1 MPRYAQLVMGP
12 AGAGKSTY
20 VNTVEQHYATLR
32 RKVHCI
38 NLDPAAEHFTYPVQC
53 DIRELISVDDVMEDN
68 ELRFGPNGGLVF
80 CMEYLINNTSW
91 LEECLG
97 EVDDDYFIIDCPGQ
111 IEIYTHMDLMRRFVN
126 TLEQWDIRVCA
137 AYLLD
142 SQFLVEPSKFIA
154 GMCSALSA
162 MVQLQL
168 PHVNILSKIDLLS
181 TKDRDSLESWLD
193 PNEHTMTDFLHRTT
207 NKKHANLSRA
217 LARLLDDYSLV
228 HFVPLNIEDEE
239 SIGDLCLQIDMM
251 LQIGDDAEPREP
263 RDHADRDADDT
274 ESGFDET

>member
-1 MPRYAQLVMGP
+1 MGP

-20 VNTVEQHYATLR
+20 THTIEQHYAMLR

-38 NLDPAAEHFTYPVQC
+38 NLDPAAEHFAYPVQC
-53 DIRELISVDDVMEDN
+53 DIRELISVDDVMEDG

-80 CMEYLINNTSW
+80 CMEYLIQNTGW

-111 IEIYTHMDLMRRFVN
+111 IELYTHMDIMRKFIS

-137 AYLLD
+137 VYLLD

-162 MVQLQL
+162 MVQLQIS
-168 PHVNILSKIDLLS
+168 HVNVLSKIDLLS
-181 TKDRDSLESWLD
+181 LKDKESLEKWLD
-193 PNEHTMTDFLHRTT
+193 PNEHIMTDLLPRTT
-207 NKKHANLSRA
+207 NERHAKLSHA
-217 LARLLDDYSLV
+217 LAKLLDDYSLV
-228 HFVPLNIEDEE
+228 HFVPLNVEDED

-251 LQIGDDAEPREP
+251 LQIGDDAEPKGPREHE
-263 RDHADRDADDT
+263 DN
-274 ESGFDET
+274 ESGLGDEI